1 MKSLRHAIVP
11 AALLFCGALS
21 CTPSFA
27 DDPSAAPVRQP
38 GMWQQHKYDFQFFGF
53 TTTYSC
59 DGLADKLK
67 VLLIAA
73 GARADSKSRPGA
85 CSQQFGRPDKF
96 ASATLTF
103 YTLAPLAT
111 TPGAAGPRV
120 DGIWRPVSLAPRT
133 PRELAIGDCELVE
146 QFRDKVLPMFTTRNI
161 DSNVTCVPHQE
172 SGSLIN
178 LKFESFTAAP
188 AKP

>member
-1 MKSLRHAIVP
+1 MSSLVLAVL
-11 AALLFCGALS
+11 ALTL
-21 CTPSFA
+21 
-27 DDPSAAPVRQP
+27 
-38 GMWQQHKYDFQFFGF
+38 
-53 TTTYSC
+53 
-59 DGLADKLK
+59 
-67 VLLIAA
+67 AA

-85 CSQQFGRPDKF
+85 CAQQLGRPDKF
-96 ASATLTF
+96 ASASLTF
-103 YTLAPLAT
+103 YTLAPQGTGPAA
-111 TPGAAGPRV
+111 PGPAV
-120 DGIWRPVSLAPRT
+120 DGVWRPVFFAART